1 MVPDDAGDRSEQVV
15 AVRLDP
21 GVRSS
26 RPSRAAAATV
36 ANWLSSWRE
45 PEPGYRSEKHCI
57 GSPAGTSTRAAIA
70 LEVQAT
76 RETGPHRHVAA
87 HPQPDRVLEQGAEA
101 LLGIDNGSLG
111 ARLESPV
118 AGLAHRIRRD
128 DETACRGQIPDACEE
143 RGGARVG
150 KVTREE
156 AADLVVIDPPFL
168 RECGEDR
175 LRLGRE
181 ADAVFALRVAER
193 LDPEAIARQH
203 EPPLARV
210 PEPERPHPVEA
221 LEAVEPP

>member
-1 MVPDDAGDRSEQVV
+1 VVPDDAGDRSEQVV

-21 GVRSS
+21 GEIEPAVARRRSHGGELALVLAGARARVPEREALHRLS
-26 RPSRAAAATV
+26 RRNLDEGRDRA
-36 ANWLSSWRE
+36 R
-45 PEPGYRSEKHCI
+45 
-57 GSPAGTSTRAAIA
+57 
-70 LEVQAT
+70 VQAT